1 MFHTIQNFFTRKLV
15 RTFFNFWF
23 KIRKPEMVQYWLHK
37 DAARAKVVTDEHGVQ
52 RMEIE
57 GEKYLYPGFPRGH
70 ILMGPLA
77 TLKNKVKNR
86 VFNEVFAE
94 LEKMVGDMKYDLLPK
109 EKMVPAVREIYE
121 VLEEM
126 EHMEV
131 VEDMK
136 LRIKL
141 IRTILTFFLQE
152 DDAYRFR
159 AQYFLSNI
167 NQKKV
172 ALDKADLYYARAKYW
187 KPDYKKFDY

>member
-1 MFHTIQNFFTRKLV
+1 
-15 RTFFNFWF
+15 
-23 KIRKPEMVQYWLHK
+23 MVQYWLHK
-37 DAARAKVVTDEHGVQ
+37 DAARAKVITGDDGVQ

-70 ILMGPLA
+70 VLMGPLA
-77 TLKNKVKNR
+77 SLKNKIKNR
-86 VFNEVFAE
+86 IFNEVFAE
-94 LEKMVGDMKYDLLPK
+94 LEKMVGEMKYDLIPK
-109 EKMVPAVREIYE
+109 EKMVPPVREIYE
-121 VLEEM
+121 LLEKM

-136 LRIKL
+136 LRLKL
-141 IRTILTFFLQE
+141 VRTILTFFLQE

-187 KPDYKKFDY
+187 RPDYDRFDY

>member
-1 MFHTIQNFFTRKLV
+1 MKNFFTKKAV
-15 RTFFNFWF
+15 RIFFSLWF
-23 KIRKPEMVQYWLHK
+23 KIKKPPMVQYWLHK

-70 ILMGPLA
+70 VLMGPLA
-77 TLKNKVKNR
+77 GLKNKIKNR
-86 VFNEVFAE
+86 IFNEVFKE
-94 LEKMVGDMKYDLLPK
+94 LELMVDGMKYDLIPK
-109 EKMVPAVREIYE
+109 EKMVPAVREIHE
-121 VLEEM
+121 LLEKM

-141 IRTILTFFLQE
+141 IRTVLTFFLQE

-159 AQYFLSNI
+159 AQYFLSQI

-187 KPDYKKFDY
+187 RPDYDVYEY